1 MKRFRN
7 SVKAARSV
15 RPGSCVF
22 TRDEVAQLLMQIDE
36 LQGYDISF
44 EETENGTAQFTIGDS
59 VYSVMDIAP
68 VI

>member
-22 TRDEVAQLLMQIDE
+22 TPDEVAQLLMQIDE

>member
-22 TRDEVAQLLMQIDE
+22 TPDEVAQLLMQIDE

-44 EETENGTAQFTIGDS
+44 EETEDGAAHFTIGDS

-68 VI
+68 VL

>member
-22 TRDEVAQLLMQIDE
+22 TPDEVAQLLMQIDE

-44 EETENGTAQFTIGDS
+44 EETEDGTAQFTIGDS

-68 VI
+68 VL

>member
-22 TRDEVAQLLMQIDE
+22 TPDEVAQLLMQIDE

-44 EETENGTAQFTIGDS
+44 EETEDGAAQFTIGDS

-68 VI
+68 VL

>member
-7 SVKAARSV
+7 SVKAARSI
-15 RPGSCVF
+15 RTSSCVF
-22 TRDEVAQLLMQIDE
+22 TPDEVAQLLMQIDE

-44 EETENGTAQFTIGDS
+44 EETEDGAAQFTIGDS